1 MSVAAASPSPSPLPV
16 APVLA
21 PARGFGHE
29 VRAVR
34 VVWLRDLQRFWADKP
49 RIASSLIQPLLLLF
63 VLGKGLASTVGSQP
77 GGGDYTTF
85 LFPGV
90 MATGVMFTAVFSAI
104 SIVWDREFGFLREM
118 LVAPISRTSIVVG
131 KCLGGATVSTLQG
144 VIILALAGL
153 VGVPYHPLLLVGC
166 LGLLFLVAFTIT
178 AFGLVLAVRVDTVQA
193 VMPLV
198 QLLLAPLMFLSG
210 ALFPAGGDIP
220 GWLRLATRFN
230 PMSYAVDAI
239 RTLVVHFL
247 PAGDRPDLQ
256 GGLTWW
262 GWSVPAWLDV
272 IVVLV
277 TGLVLLAAASVAFAR
292 DE

>member
-1 MSVAAASPSPSPLPV
+1 MTAATQATTLPV

-29 VRAVR
+29 LRAVR
-34 VVWLRDLQRFWADKP
+34 VVWTRDLQRFWADKP

-63 VLGKGLASTVGSQP
+63 VLGKGLASTVGSRP

-85 LFPGV
+85 VFPGV
-90 MATGVMFTAVFSAI
+90 VATGVMFTAVFSAI

-118 LVAPISRTSIVVG
+118 LVGPISRTSIVVG
-131 KCLGGATVSTLQG
+131 KCLGGATASTFQG
-144 VIILALAGL
+144 LVILALAGL
-153 VGVPYHPLLLVGC
+153 VHVPYDPVLLVGC
-166 LGLLFLVAFTIT
+166 AGLVFLTAFTIT
-178 AFGLVLAVRVDTVQA
+178 AFGLLLAVRVQTVQA

-220 GWLRLATRFN
+220 GWLSVATRLN

-239 RTLVVHFL
+239 RRVVVHHL
-247 PAGDRPDLQ
+247 PAADRPNLN

-262 GWSVPAWLDV
+262 GWQVPAWLDV
-272 IVVLV
+272 VVVLA
-277 TGLVLLAAASVAFAR
+277 TGLALLTAATIAFAR